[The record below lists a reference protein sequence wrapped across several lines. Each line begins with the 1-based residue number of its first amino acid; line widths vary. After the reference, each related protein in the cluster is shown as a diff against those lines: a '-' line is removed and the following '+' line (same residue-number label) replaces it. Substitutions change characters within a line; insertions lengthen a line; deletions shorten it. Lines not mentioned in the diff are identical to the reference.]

1 MGKDNVIDEC
11 FAFLRRVDPTVLT
24 LYPLQLAN
32 VERLER
38 NDAVFIFDE
47 VGCGKTISSGL
58 MALSY
63 LEQNV
68 NKEVL
73 VITIN
78 SLVKT
83 GQFKNDWF
91 NKLPFTEEQKN
102 HITVINDHVKKIEKA
117 SKKNWG
123 LIIVDEAQLFLADNE
138 TGKGEAL
145 KNLKGEK
152 VVFLTATPIRKKEKD
167 IDEYIRIAG
176 SILKK
181 EYAKVA
187 GIDYSKG
194 EWEEEIRKII
204 SDSIKGKEIPEEN
217 ICARFEPSLPVTR
230 YFKDTVRALEKN
242 SDNSNDISLVDSK
255 KGSKRRFASIWRI
268 GDNIAKDAKSKEECL
283 FLNIQ
288 DILNK
293 DREHHF
299 VIFSTKQQAKELGK
313 YFGERNFREYN
324 SNYLN
329 NGDKTYRVITGD
341 NSDEL
346 GNFGKK
352 DSAKNPTIL
361 FVNYQIAEQG
371 LNLPG
376 FDYVVNFQISRF
388 PSRLEQRFGRIDR
401 LDRNGSGKYETI
413 NICYVLD
420 NILFDTSTLN
430 FYFAME
436 EYLESIIPFLPSRNM
451 ILNEEIL
458 LSLENVA
465 KDTKN
470 KLLDMLDKLKRG
482 EELSKEEKDIIAK
495 RRKSSDKIED
505 ENEVEAFNMEENLTE
520 EENIKR
526 WLRELERIQL
536 NQADVVKFAK
546 ENGIIQQTFFSDE
559 IFVKYDDTGKVKTF
573 TNRECVNA
581 ILKKD
586 EDKKESEYERYCSLI
601 KSLSDIYK
609 VKELHDRNITYV
621 INMYL
626 IMAFALGDL
635 NSLYPLD
642 GYKRQMK
649 RILQIQSKDYEAMLD
664 KICKDKDVPVE
675 ENNSRR
681 IRYQYVINALSYSM
695 RKWEETNLYGKLE
708 WDFILSLSN
717 EDKVFLIENA
727 ESFLLKLPIYK
738 YLYEA
743 GQVLFIWNG
752 EMCGNGNLTNSWW
765 AHKHER
771 CLEFLFEPIDCGNKG
786 YRRYYIEGEKG
797 WEPSPF
803 FKLFYHYERMESPFF
818 LEKHK
823 DENNIYKKCYDR
835 EKECKGLLEVFGEYI
850 EIKDSEKRE
859 EIKKKIEEKLHR
871 VECLNKSIEEWYRE
885 KEANRAITSWYGQIF
900 NESVGKRKKNWRI
913 KNWYVKDMAS
923 KIPSGIEWYA
933 RNNNP
938 GKSYILEELLFK
950 KMFKKKLDYWS
961 YNLIKEMLEV
971 EGYININPEIKK
983 IYSGNIPEYGFDFE
997 SIGITDEKL
1006 CGIDSTLTNRFVSAI
1021 IPWLLGNL

>member
-1 MGKDNVIDEC
+1 MEKDNVIDER

-63 LEQNV
+63 LEHNV

-83 GQFKNDWF
+83 GQFKNDWYSR
-91 NKLPFTEEQKN
+91 LPFTEEQKEQ
-102 HITVINDHVKKIEKA
+102 ITVINDHVTRIKNEGN
-117 SKKNWG
+117 KNWG
-123 LIIVDEAQLFLADNE
+123 LIIVDEAQLFLADKE

-167 IDEYIRIAG
+167 IDEYIKIAG

-242 SDNSNDISLVDSK
+242 SDNSNDISRADSK

-324 SNYLN
+324 GNNLN
-329 NGDKTYRVITGD
+329 NGDKTYRIITGD
-341 NSDEL
+341 NSEEL

-401 LDRNGSGKYETI
+401 LDRNGAGKYETI

-420 NILFDTSTLN
+420 NTLFDTSTLN

-465 KDTKN
+465 NDTKN

-495 RRKSSDKIED
+495 KRKSSDKIED
-505 ENEVEAFNMEENLTE
+505 ENEVEAFNMEQNLTE

-526 WLRELERIQL
+526 WIRELERIQL

-559 IFVKYDDTGKVKTF
+559 IFVKYDDIGKVKTF

-586 EDKKESEYERYCSLI
+586 KDKKESEYERYCSLI

-649 RILQIQSKDYEAMLD
+649 RILQIQSKDYETMVD
-664 KICKDKDVPVE
+664 RICKDKDAPAE

-681 IRYQYVINALSYSM
+681 IRFQYVINALRYSM
-695 RKWEETNLYGKLE
+695 RKWEETNLDGKLE
-708 WDFILSLSN
+708 WDPILRLSD

-743 GQVLFIWNG
+743 GQALFIWNG
-752 EMCGNGNLTNSWW
+752 EMFDNGNLKESWG
-765 AHKHER
+765 ER
-771 CLEFLFEPIDCGNKG
+771 RRDFLFDEG
-786 YRRYYIEGEKG
+786 YPRYYIEGEKG

-818 LEKHK
+818 LKIYK
-823 DENNIYKKCYDR
+823 DENNIYKKCYER
-835 EKECKGLLEVFGEYI
+835 EKECKGLLEVFLEYI

-859 EIKKKIEEKLHR
+859 EIKKKIEERLHR
-871 VECLNKSIEEWYRE
+871 VECLNKGIEEWYKE
-885 KEANRAITSWYGQIF
+885 KESNRAITSWYGQIF
-900 NESVGKRKKNWRI
+900 NQSVGKRKKNWRI
-913 KNWYVKDMAS
+913 KNWYVTDMES
-923 KIPSGIEWYA
+923 KIPSRIEWYA
-933 RNNNP
+933 KNTKAERN
-938 GKSYILEELLFK
+938 YILAELLFK
-950 KMFKKKLDYWS
+950 KMFRKKLDYWS
-961 YNLIKEMLEV
+961 YNLIKEMLVV
-971 EGYININPEIKK
+971 EGYINLNPEIRK

-1006 CGIDSTLTNRFVSAI
+1006 CGIDSTLTNRFALAI
-1021 IPWLLGNL
+1021 IPWLSGNL